1 MPINFSKFLCCPK
14 IKSGFNF
21 TEKLS
26 DMCKLKGLK
35 ESEKQKKLQ
44 IRNGNYCNY
53 SSLLM
58 KHKTTKLDTPNRN
71 FY

>member
-1 MPINFSKFLCCPK
+1 MSINFSEFLCCPK

-35 ESEKQKKLQ
+35 ESEKQKNC
-44 IRNGNYCNY
+44 RNGNYCIY

-58 KHKTTKLDTPNRN
+58 KHKTAKLDTPNRS